1 MLLVGLVLVAL
12 SGAFAGL
19 LIAYNTSGGPEY
31 TVTLFDRTI
40 ATVDTL
46 QVFVAGLA
54 LGLVFC
60 LGLWMTG
67 ASARMIGTSARLR
80 RARREA
86 EQTAAERDRLA
97 NDLAQQQAM
106 RTEAASDADRTVG
119 TRPTGTVGHRR
130 RRPPLFGR

>member
-80 RARREA
+80 RARHEA

-106 RTEAASDADRTVG
+106 RTEAASDADRTAG

-130 RRPPLFGR
+130 RRPPLF